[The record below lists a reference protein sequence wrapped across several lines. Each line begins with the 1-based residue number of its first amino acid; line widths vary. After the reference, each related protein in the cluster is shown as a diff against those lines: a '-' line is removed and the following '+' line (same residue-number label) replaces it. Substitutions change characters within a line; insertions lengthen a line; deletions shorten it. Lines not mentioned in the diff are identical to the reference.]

1 MHRCRAAQRCQ
12 WYGLGAAVLSRE
24 PTAGLR
30 SRRCRVDGR
39 GNTVRATHRLI
50 AMLEA
55 TDTAMAMACWPS
67 GCGVSAGGGRIHA
80 GAWRAVGGLRFT
92 LNTASCVLALFRN
105 FTVVGS
111 PILQWSPNLGNLF
124 MPFNNGLIAF
134 QDSSSCGFDYP
145 IGRRPWGCGSG
156 YDSPITLSRS
166 ITMAFVNETIPE
178 ADLHR
183 IDFASVIHPLHSCP
197 IDTPSQWTIDR
208 ERDIAL
214 IDLGGGFGENSMYPR
229 FFLIY
234 WQGQLTDVHLSST
247 FTGNFPTWDMEV
259 TWMLRFLRQ
268 LDGVSDEIFLD
279 TLKEALTC
287 YGYINSRYRDR
298 VKAVKFNFDNNLI
311 IRG

>member
-1 MHRCRAAQRCQ
+1 
-12 WYGLGAAVLSRE
+12 
-24 PTAGLR
+24 
-30 SRRCRVDGR
+30 
-39 GNTVRATHRLI
+39 
-50 AMLEA
+50 MLEP
-55 TDTAMAMACWPS
+55 TDTAMAMACPPG
-67 GCGVSAGGGRIHA
+67 GCGVAAGVGRTHA
-80 GAWRAVGGLRFT
+80 GPQRSGGGLRLS
-92 LNTASCVLALFRN
+92 LNAARGEAALFRN
-105 FTVVGS
+105 FTVVG
-111 PILQWSPNLGNLF
+111 PVILECSPNLGDLF
-124 MPFNNGLIAF
+124 KPFKNGLIAF
-134 QDSSSCGFDYP
+134 QDSTSCGLDYP
-145 IGRRPWGCGSG
+145 IGRRPWGSGSG
-156 YDSPITLSRS
+156 YDSPITLSRR

-197 IDTPSQWTIDR
+197 IEIPSEWTIDR

-234 WQGQLTDVHLSST
+234 WQGQFTDVHLSST

-298 VKAVKFNFDNNLI
+298 IKAVNFNFDHNFT

>member
-1 MHRCRAAQRCQ
+1 V
-12 WYGLGAAVLSRE
+12 GPV
-24 PTAGLR
+24 
-30 SRRCRVDGR
+30 
-39 GNTVRATHRLI
+39 I
-50 AMLEA
+50 LE
-55 TDTAMAMACWPS
+55 C
-67 GCGVSAGGGRIHA
+67 
-80 GAWRAVGGLRFT
+80 
-92 LNTASCVLALFRN
+92 
-105 FTVVGS
+105 
-111 PILQWSPNLGNLF
+111 SPNLGDLF
-124 MPFNNGLIAF
+124 KPFNNGLIAF
-134 QDSSSCGFDYP
+134 QDSTSCGLDYP
-145 IGRRPWGCGSG
+145 IGRRPWGSGSG

-214 IDLGGGFGENSMYPR
+214 IDLGGGSGENSMYPR

-234 WQGQLTDVHLSST
+234 WQGQFTDVHLSST
-247 FTGNFPTWDMEV
+247 FTGNFPTWDLEV

-268 LDGVSDEIFLD
+268 LDGVSEDIFLD

-298 VKAVKFNFDNNLI
+298 IKAVKFNFHNNFI
-311 IRG
+311 SRG

>member
-1 MHRCRAAQRCQ
+1 
-12 WYGLGAAVLSRE
+12 
-24 PTAGLR
+24 
-30 SRRCRVDGR
+30 VDGR
-39 GNTVRATHRLI
+39 GNTVWATHFLI
-50 AMLEA
+50 AMLEP
-55 TDTAMAMACWPS
+55 TDTTMAMACPPG
-67 GCGVSAGGGRIHA
+67 GCGVAAGVGRANA
-80 GAWRAVGGLRFT
+80 GPQRSGGGLRLS
-92 LNTASCVLALFRN
+92 LNAARGEAALFRN
-105 FTVVGS
+105 FTVVG
-111 PILQWSPNLGNLF
+111 PVILECSPNLGDLF
-124 MPFNNGLIAF
+124 KPFNNGLIAF
-134 QDSSSCGFDYP
+134 QDSTSCGLDYP
-145 IGRRPWGCGSG
+145 IGSRPWGSSSG
-156 YDSPITLSRS
+156 YDSPITLSRR

-214 IDLGGGFGENSMYPR
+214 IDLGGGSGENSMYPR

-234 WQGQLTDVHLSST
+234 WQGQFTDVHLSSS

-268 LDGVSDEIFLD
+268 LDGVSEDIFLD

-298 VKAVKFNFDNNLI
+298 IKAVIFNFHNNFI
-311 IRG
+311 SRG

>member
-1 MHRCRAAQRCQ
+1 M
-12 WYGLGAAVLSRE
+12 
-24 PTAGLR
+24 
-30 SRRCRVDGR
+30 DGH
-39 GNTVRATHRLI
+39 GNTVWATHFLI
-50 AMLEA
+50 AMLEP
-55 TDTAMAMACWPS
+55 TDTTMAMACPPG
-67 GCGVSAGGGRIHA
+67 GCGVAAGVGRANA
-80 GAWRAVGGLRFT
+80 GPQRSGGGLRLS
-92 LNTASCVLALFRN
+92 LNAARGEAALFRN
-105 FTVVGS
+105 FTVVG
-111 PILQWSPNLGNLF
+111 PVILECSPNLGDLF
-124 MPFNNGLIAF
+124 KPFNNGLIAF
-134 QDSSSCGFDYP
+134 QDSTSCGLDYP
-145 IGRRPWGCGSG
+145 IGSRPWGSSSG
-156 YDSPITLSRS
+156 YDSPITLSRR

-214 IDLGGGFGENSMYPR
+214 IDLGGGSGENSMYPR

-234 WQGQLTDVHLSST
+234 WQGQFTDAHLSST

-268 LDGVSDEIFLD
+268 LDGVSEDIFLD

-298 VKAVKFNFDNNLI
+298 IKAVKFNFHNNFI
-311 IRG
+311 NRG

>member
-1 MHRCRAAQRCQ
+1 
-12 WYGLGAAVLSRE
+12 
-24 PTAGLR
+24 
-30 SRRCRVDGR
+30 VDGH
-39 GNTVRATHRLI
+39 GNTVWATHFLI
-50 AMLEA
+50 AMLEP
-55 TDTAMAMACWPS
+55 TDTTMAMACPPG
-67 GCGVSAGGGRIHA
+67 GCGVAAGVGRANA
-80 GAWRAVGGLRFT
+80 GPQRSGGGLRLS
-92 LNTASCVLALFRN
+92 LNAARGEAALFRN
-105 FTVVGS
+105 FTVVG
-111 PILQWSPNLGNLF
+111 PVILECSPNLGDLF
-124 MPFNNGLIAF
+124 KPFNNGLIAF
-134 QDSSSCGFDYP
+134 QDSTSCGLDYP
-145 IGRRPWGCGSG
+145 IGSRPWGSSSG
-156 YDSPITLSRS
+156 YDSPITLSRR

-214 IDLGGGFGENSMYPR
+214 IDLGGGSGENSMYPR

-234 WQGQLTDVHLSST
+234 WQGQFTDAHLSST

-268 LDGVSDEIFLD
+268 LDGVSEDIFLD

-298 VKAVKFNFDNNLI
+298 IKAVKFNFHNNFI
-311 IRG
+311 NRG